1 MPIQQLM
8 LGGSSKLSDGSS
20 AASPGTSAKQIYE
33 DGYVTSGKMIR
44 WIDFGGSVGVKEVW
58 CDFDTDDADGNSGWM
73 LTAHFTEAK
82 EWGGKSNTIL
92 TTSSYIGPGD
102 GYAVSA
108 NMSDALM
115 TKFRVTVQD
124 SANQAL
130 GSSAVA
136 DWYYEW
142 TLDTIPWK
150 VVWQPEAWQSDQ
162 MLPTNGDKN
171 YASIEGGGGGPSRT
185 SIRKFQRSYNI
196 KHSYIPV
203 GHVYQNLT
211 DYMNSTNASSV
222 GANGGT
228 GAGNNWGGDY
238 VYKLIGADSSSQNAG
253 TFNKWYALKTS
264 GQRFEFYYEGRSA
277 NYANKSTPDADGTL
291 GILCASTTKTHTGQ
305 DQDNENNVKIGFDDD
320 QTWHHST
327 TGDSG
332 STGNTGGNKNSSAN
346 GKNMYWWIK

>member
-8 LGGSSKLSDGSS
+8 LGGGGKPPADGSS
-20 AASPGTSAKQIYE
+20 AASPGTSAKQIYD
-33 DGYVTSGKMIR
+33 DGFVTSGKMIR

-73 LTAHFTEAK
+73 LTAKFTEARD
-82 EWGGKSNTIL
+82 WNGKTNAVL
-92 TTSSYIGPGD
+92 TTSSYIDPGD

-115 TKFRVTVQD
+115 TKFRVTVAD
-124 SANQAL
+124 SANEAL

-142 TLDTIPWK
+142 NLDIIPWK
-150 VVWQPEAWQSDQ
+150 VVWQPEAWQNDR

-171 YASIEGGGGGPSRT
+171 YSSRSDGSGPSRT

-203 GHVYQNLT
+203 GHTDQNLT
-211 DYMNSTNASSV
+211 DFMNNQNPSGV

-238 VYKLIGADSSSQNAG
+238 TYKLIGGSSESNAQG

-264 GQRFEFYYEGRSA
+264 GEAFMFYYEGRSA
-277 NYANKSTPDADGTL
+277 NYANKTGPDSDGSL
-291 GILCASTTKTHTGQ
+291 GILCNNTSKTHTGQ

-320 QTWHHST
+320 QTWHHSIT
-327 TGDSG
+327 SG
-332 STGNTGGNKNSSAN
+332 SGDTGADSSNKNSNAN

>member
-8 LGGSSKLSDGSS
+8 LGGGGKGPANGAS
-20 AASPGTSAKQIYE
+20 AASPGTSAKQIYD

-44 WIDFGGSVGVKEVW
+44 WIDFGGSVGVKQVW

-82 EWGGKSNTIL
+82 EWGGKSNSIL

-115 TKFRVTVQD
+115 TKFRVTIED

-130 GSSAVA
+130 GSSARA

-150 VVWQPEAWQSDQ
+150 VVWQPEAWQNDR
-162 MLPTNGDKN
+162 MLPTSGDKN
-171 YASIEGGGGGPSRT
+171 YASDGSGSGPSRS

-211 DYMNSTNASSV
+211 DYMNSQNASGV
-222 GANGGT
+222 GANGNT

-238 VYKLIGADSSSQNAG
+238 TYKIMDAEGSSASVG
-253 TFNKWYALKTS
+253 GFNKWYALKTS
-264 GQRFEFYYEGRSA
+264 GERFEFYYEGRSA
-277 NYANKSTPDADGTL
+277 NYANKSTPDQDGTL
-291 GILCASTTKTHTGQ
+291 GILCNNTTKTHTGQ
-305 DQDNENNVKIGFDDD
+305 DQDNENNVKIGYDDN
-320 QTWHHST
+320 QTWHHT
-327 TGDSG
+327 RLTDSG
-332 STGNTGGNKNSSAN
+332 STGDTGSNKNNNAD
-346 GKNMYWWIK
+346 GYNMYWWIK

>member
-8 LGGSSKLSDGSS
+8 LGGGGKLQDGSS
-20 AASPGTSAKQIYE
+20 SSNPGTSAKQIYD

-73 LTAHFTEAK
+73 LTAHFTEARD
-82 EWGGKSNTIL
+82 WNGKTNAVL

-115 TKFRVTVQD
+115 TKFRVTVED

-150 VVWQPEAWQSDQ
+150 VVWQPEAWQNDQ

-171 YASIEGGGGGPSRT
+171 YASDGSGSGPSRT

-211 DYMNSTNASSV
+211 DYMNSQNASGV

-238 VYKLIGADSSSQNAG
+238 TYKTIGAGDASSQNAG

-264 GQRFEFYYEGRSA
+264 GERFEFYYEGRSA
-277 NYANKSTPDADGTL
+277 NYANKSTPDSDGTL
-291 GILCASTTKTHTGQ
+291 GILCNNTSKTHTGQ
-305 DQDNENNVKIGFDDD
+305 DQDDQNNVKIGYDDD
-320 QTWHHST
+320 VTWHHSIT
-327 TGDSG
+327 SG
-332 STGNTGGNKNSSAN
+332 SGDTGATGGNKNAN
-346 GKNMYWWIK
+346 AAGKNMYWWIK

>member
-8 LGGSSKLSDGSS
+8 LGGGGKGPADGSS
-20 AASPGTSAKQIYE
+20 AANAATSAKQIYD
-33 DGYVTSGKMIR
+33 DGLVTSGKMIR

-58 CDFDTDDADGNSGWM
+58 CDFDTGDADGNSGWM
-73 LTAHFTEAK
+73 LTAKFTEAR
-82 EWGGKSNTIL
+82 EWGGKNNTIL
-92 TTSSYIGPGD
+92 TTSSYIDPGN

-115 TKFRVTVQD
+115 TKFRVTVAD
-124 SANQAL
+124 SANESL
-130 GSSAVA
+130 GSSAVG

-150 VVWQPEAWQSDQ
+150 VVWQPEAWQNDR

-171 YASIEGGGGGPSRT
+171 YSSRNDGNGPSRT

-203 GHVYQNLT
+203 GHTDQNLT
-211 DYMNSTNASSV
+211 DYMNNQNPSGVS
-222 GANGGT
+222 ANGNT

-238 VYKLIGADSSSQNAG
+238 TYKLIGTGSDANAIG

-264 GQRFEFYYEGRSA
+264 GETFMFYYEGRNA
-277 NYANKSTPDADGTL
+277 NYANKTGPDSDGTL
-291 GILCASTTKTHTGQ
+291 GILCNGPSYTHTGQ
-305 DQDNENNVKIGFDDD
+305 DQDNENNVKVGYDDD
-320 QTWHHST
+320 QTWHHAITANSGD
-327 TGDSG
+327 TGA
-332 STGNTGGNKNSSAN
+332 TAANRNANAN